1 MYTKLVSPFQ
11 SKPFEVGDMVVCRGN
26 RHVFRDAMCIQHIG
40 TLWDIHP
47 SCSGIL
53 LNIWENEVKIYFGED
68 LFAIPQKSCILHQ
81 HDFEIV
87 KSDKLCID
95 LCHYFNYL
103 CSDREDKQL
112 QMFQEERFLKSD
124 ISISFNKKRWS
135 FEVELSD
142 ESYGKIIQK
151 HREYGREFPE
161 VVEYFSPLGTTT
173 AKVLNYFLFNTP
185 STRPIRKE

>member
-1 MYTKLVSPFQ
+1 M
-11 SKPFEVGDMVVCRGN
+11 
-26 RHVFRDAMCIQHIG
+26 
-40 TLWDIHP
+40 
-47 SCSGIL
+47 
-53 LNIWENEVKIYFGED
+53 NIWEDKVKIYFGED

-87 KSDKLCID
+87 TSDKVSID

-103 CSDREDKQL
+103 CSDREDEQIQL
-112 QMFQEERFLKSD
+112 FQEERFLKSD
-124 ISISFNKKRWS
+124 ISISFNKKMWS

-142 ESYGKIIQK
+142 ESYQKINQK
-151 HREYGREFPE
+151 HREEYGREFPE